1 MAKIPAAQE
10 LASMP
15 KSPPILP
22 EQTFECA
29 GARIEDGVSEP
40 VRDVLPVEA
49 VLQILV
55 NGDAYTTTIRTPGH
69 DLELARGLLHTEG
82 IVSDVDAKFQHTTLP
97 DPETGLVA
105 CLDFVIEADAVEKE
119 VSGRRSSLASSS
131 CGFCGTRDP
140 QELEP
145 GGPPLVVSEEERLPA
160 TAFSAMIDEMQKHQ
174 PLFDASGGTHAAIAF
189 DGSGAPLAAFEDIG
203 RHNAVD
209 KVVGALLIAGR
220 LADARALAISGRC
233 SYEIV
238 FKAYQAR
245 IPFLMAVSAP
255 SSLAVEMGERFG
267 VSVAGFCRDKRATV
281 YSRTGNVR
289 F

>member
-1 MAKIPAAQE
+1 
-10 LASMP
+10 MP

-22 EQTFECA
+22 EQTIECP
-29 GARIEDGVSEP
+29 GIRIEEGASEQ

-82 IVSDVDAKFQHTTLP
+82 IVSDVNAKIQHTTLP

-105 CLDFVIEADAVEKE
+105 CLDFLIEEDAVEKE
-119 VSGRRSSLASSS
+119 VSERRSSLVSSS

-140 QELEP
+140 RELIP
-145 GGPPLVVSEEERLPA
+145 GGPPLVVSEDDRLPA
-160 TAFSAMIDEMQKHQ
+160 ANFPAMFDIMQNSQ
-174 PLFDASGGTHAAIAF
+174 PLFNASGGTHAAVAF
-189 DGSGAPLAAFEDIG
+189 DGSGTPLVAFEDIG

-209 KVVGALLIAGR
+209 KVVGALITAGR
-220 LADARALAISGRC
+220 LADAQALAISGRC

-267 VSVAGFCRDKRATV
+267 VSVAGFCRGKRATV
-281 YSRTGNVR
+281 YSRTENVR